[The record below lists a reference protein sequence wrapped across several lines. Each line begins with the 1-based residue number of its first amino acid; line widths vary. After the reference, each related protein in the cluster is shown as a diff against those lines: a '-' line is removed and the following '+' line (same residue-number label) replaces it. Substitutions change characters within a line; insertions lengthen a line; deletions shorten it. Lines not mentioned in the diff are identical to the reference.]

1 MRNLPIKK
9 IVTGLVFSSALIG
22 TSLFAGNINEVKVVL
37 ANTLSA
43 PKLNVIAGDG
53 VFNCDGNTCT
63 ASMERQKP
71 MSRDCR
77 PLARQVGKVVSFQ
90 VGSVA
95 LDEKGLET
103 CNKGIN

>member
-1 MRNLPIKK
+1 MRSLPVRK
-9 IVTGLVFSSALIG
+9 IVSGLIFSSALVGG
-22 TSLFAGNINEVKVVL
+22 TLFAGNINEVKAVL
-37 ANTLSA
+37 ASPLSA
-43 PKLNVIAGDG
+43 PKANVIAGDG
-53 VFNCDGNTCT
+53 VFNCDGNICT

-77 PLARQVGKVVSFQ
+77 PLARQVGKVASFQ
-90 VGSVA
+90 VGNVN